1 MSQHDINISKH
12 TENYGANKET
22 KLCSGNLDL
31 VTNTIEKAEK
41 GILINSLNLDKR
53 VDNYYR
59 HI

>member
-12 TENYGANKET
+12 TENYGADKET

-41 GILINSLNLDKR
+41 GTFIKCLNLDKKGR
-53 VDNYYR
+53 
-59 HI
+59 